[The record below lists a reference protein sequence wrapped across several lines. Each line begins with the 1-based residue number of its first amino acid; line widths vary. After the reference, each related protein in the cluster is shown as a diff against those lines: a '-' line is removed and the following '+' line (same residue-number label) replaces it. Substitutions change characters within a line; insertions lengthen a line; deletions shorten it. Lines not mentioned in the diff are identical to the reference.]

1 MDTPDAN
8 SQPPNADRR
17 NAERLRALKSAKLIY
32 GGFSSTIID
41 CLLIEISEI
50 GARVETSVMM
60 QVPEILTL
68 RLSDNTERQVR
79 RCWAVGNEIGLAFL
93 PKTP

>member
-17 NAERLRALKSAKLIY
+17 NAERLRALKSAKLIS
-32 GGFSSTIID
+32 GGFSATVVD

-50 GARVETSVMM
+50 GARVETAVMM
-60 QVPEILTL
+60 HVPEFLAL
-68 RLSDNTERQVR
+68 RLSDNTERQAR

-93 PKTP
+93 PGTP